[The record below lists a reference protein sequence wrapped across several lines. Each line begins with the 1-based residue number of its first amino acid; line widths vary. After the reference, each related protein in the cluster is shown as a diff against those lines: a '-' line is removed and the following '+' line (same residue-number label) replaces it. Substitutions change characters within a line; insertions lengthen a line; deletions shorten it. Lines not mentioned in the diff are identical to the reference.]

1 MEAITP
7 VSPDTSGAAH
17 RDLITGEANSE
28 LFLQLLVA
36 QMRTQDPLEP
46 QDPTTFVTQLATFSS
61 LEQQLG
67 MRKSLEAI
75 ELALQPPPEDAALP
89 DPAL

>member
-7 VSPDTSGAAH
+7 VAPNPSGVPE
-17 RDLITGEANSE
+17 RGLLTGEANSE
-28 LFLQLLVA
+28 VFLQLLVA
-36 QMRTQDPLEP
+36 QLRTQDPLEP
-46 QDPTTFVTQLATFSS
+46 QDPTTFISQLATFSS

-75 ELALQPPPEDAALP
+75 ELALQPLS
-89 DPAL
+89 DPAV